1 MEAILQPAEFD
12 VPMEQIVAD
21 YSILQPVAEPE
32 DEVLTYEVVTA
43 LDATRDQDNILVDPN
58 DPNHA
63 FIPEDID

>member
-43 LDATRDQDNILVDPN
+43 LDATRDQDIVVDPY
-58 DPNHA
+58 DPDNT
-63 FIPEDID
+63 FVPEDID